1 MTTSE
6 LLAKTA
12 TGSRTTPL
20 RSAMSICWRSALA
33 KPSARAP
40 GSSCARNVGLPPKL
54 KTTSTRGWAAR
65 NAADISWKASVS
77 EAAAKTVTRPESSAP
92 GAADSSFPPQETS
105 RAATPASTR
114 NGRNLT
120 SPLPPLLNQRQALL
134 QPLARQTRRRSLGAE
149 GDGVE
154 ACRHHLGPLALDL
167 RRVEVARLDLRLEQL
182 AGDRRVILQGKVELD
197 EEVAPH
203 LAHAAEIG

>member
-33 KPSARAP
+33 KTSARAP
-40 GSSCARNVGLPPKL
+40 CSSCVRRVGLPPKL

-65 NAADISWKASVS
+65 KAADISWKASVS
-77 EAAAKTVTRPESSAP
+77 EAAAKTVTPPESPAP
-92 GAADSSFPPQETS
+92 GAADSSFPPHEAS
-105 RAATPASTR
+105 KAATPASTR
-114 NGRNLT
+114 NRRNRT
-120 SPLPPLLNQRQALL
+120 SGLRPLLKQRQALL
-134 QPLARQTRRRSLGAE
+134 QPLARQACRRSLGAE

-167 RRVEVARLDLRLEQL
+167 PRVEGARLDLRLEQ
-182 AGDRRVILQGKVELD
+182 
-197 EEVAPH
+197 
-203 LAHAAEIG
+203 